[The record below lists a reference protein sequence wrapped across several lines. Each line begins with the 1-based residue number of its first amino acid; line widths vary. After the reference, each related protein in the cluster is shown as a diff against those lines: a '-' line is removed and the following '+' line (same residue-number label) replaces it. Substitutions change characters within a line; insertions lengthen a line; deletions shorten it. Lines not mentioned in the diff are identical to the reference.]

1 MPRIHDGRAPL
12 ISIGVPA
19 YNAETFIVAALESL
33 LAQEVTDLEV
43 VVSDNGS
50 TDGTERLCR
59 EIAARDPRVRY
70 VRQPVNRGGAANFN
84 AVFALRH
91 PGARYFKWAAADDVH
106 DPRYL
111 TAVLALLED
120 PTVAVAHTATDDID
134 EDGNRIKLWG
144 DQGIR
149 ADHPDVAVRFADL
162 SRRNHECFSIFGL
175 MRTELLAS
183 THGLGMYPE
192 SDRVLL
198 AELSLQGRL
207 ADDPRVLFH
216 RRQHSGR
223 SVHAYPTARSR
234 VAWFNP
240 GLVGRPVFPEWRLG
254 RGYLEAALRAPLRTE
269 DRARVLATMG
279 GWTVSHGP
287 KLARNLARTAV
298 ELARGEVSVRRSP
311 ARASAPAPAP
321 GPEPAR
327 RASTV

>member
-1 MPRIHDGRAPL
+1 VPVPHDLAGPAPL
-12 ISIGVPA
+12 ISIGVPV
-19 YNAETFIVAALESL
+19 YNAEAFIVPALESL
-33 LAQEVTDLEV
+33 LAQDVTDLEV

-50 TDGTERLCR
+50 TDGTEALCR
-59 EIAARDPRVRY
+59 AIADRDPRVRY

-106 DPRYL
+106 APGYL
-111 TAVLALLED
+111 SAVLALLQSD

-134 EDGNRIKLWG
+134 EDGNRLRVWD
-144 DQGIR
+144 DQGLR

-175 MRTELLAS
+175 MRAELLAS
-183 THGLGMYPE
+183 TRGLGMYPE

-216 RRQHSGR
+216 RRQHSAR
-223 SVHAYPTARSR
+223 SVREFPTARSR

-240 GLVGRPVFPEWRLG
+240 DLVGRPVFPEWRLG
-254 RGYLEAALRAPLRTE
+254 RGYLEAVLRAPLTPH
-269 DRARVLATMG
+269 DRARVLATLG
-279 GWTVSHGP
+279 GWAVSRRRA
-287 KLARNLARTAV
+287 LVRNVGRTAV
-298 ELARGEVSVRRSP
+298 DLATGRVSLRGSAAPSAAGA
-311 ARASAPAPAP
+311 ARAASAA
-321 GPEPAR
+321 
-327 RASTV
+327 